1 MKKTLVALTVAA
13 IAASS
18 ANAATLFNQ
27 NGSKLDVTGSARVM
41 LVNTTGSRTDL
52 QNDGSRINFKFSQKI
67 SDDLSALGH
76 IEIRPSG
83 NDFKG
88 DIKTKYVYAGLKSQS
103 VGELSFG
110 KRKTA
115 GDNFLLADPSEQF
128 TNIKG
133 GLDIFDKG
141 SKVIN
146 FASADFLG
154 FGLQGSYMFADNG
167 ARSVPVINS
176 TTDKP
181 LKDANGN
188 VITTRNGD
196 ANGWQTLLTYN
207 ADISDNVNI
216 QANTYYSVKKQN
228 NTLDK
233 SNTTSHQVW
242 GVSGAINFFGAGL
255 AVDYAQ
261 ARQNGHR
268 QWSYDNNPAY
278 PSTAGKAHGIQVAA
292 TYQLT
297 DPMDIY
303 TAYHSFT
310 YGEAQGAGT
319 GSAHVRGVVV
329 GSHYQINKNVLTYI
343 EYDTDKGNNGAR
355 RNNSYYAGL
364 RVFF

>member
-52 QNDGSRINFKFSQKI
+52 QNDGSRINFKFTQKI

-83 NDFKG
+83 DDFKG

-128 TNIKG
+128 TNVKG

-154 FGLQGSYMFADNG
+154 FGLQGSYLFEDNASRDVDG
-167 ARSVPVINS
+167 
-176 TTDKP
+176 
-181 LKDANGN
+181 
-188 VITTRNGD
+188 TRNGD